1 MSKLFTPIRIGAF
14 DLSHRVVLAP
24 LTRMRADVPGN
35 VPNDLMAT
43 YYGQRAS
50 AGGLMITEATFIA
63 PTGNGGYASPGI
75 CTDAQVAAWRQVV
88 DAVHAKDARI
98 SLQLWHVG
106 RQSHVDLQPNGQ
118 APIAPS
124 AIQAEVR
131 ALLPGGPAIG
141 SMPRAIE
148 LSEIPGLVDEYRK
161 AAERAKATGFDG
173 VEVHG
178 ANGYLID
185 QFLQDNS
192 NRRSDPYGGSVENRT
207 CFLFEVVAAVTSV
220 WGSDRVG
227 VCIGPSNRF
236 GGMGDSA
243 PDVTFPYVARALGRF
258 GLAYLHVIEPRVT
271 GNVSDDAQQPVAAGQ
286 LRPLFGGPVIAAGG
300 FDGAGPR
307 RSSRRAMRTS
317 WRLAAIFSRTRIFR
331 EGCGM
336 GTRLILTTAL
346 HSAMAGR
353 RGTPIIPPMKRRGTT
368 EIQDKHRDDPGPI
381 PSGRNDIGFVAN
393 GTLRVS
399 CGSNT
404 DHQETSQ

>member
-1 MSKLFTPIRIGAF
+1 MKDAQLSKLFSPIRIGAI

-24 LTRMRADVPGN
+24 LTRMRADVLGN

-50 AGGLMITEATFIA
+50 EGGLMITEATFIA

-75 CTDAQVAAWRQVV
+75 FTDAQVTGWRKVV
-88 DAVHAKDARI
+88 DAVHAKGAKI
-98 SLQLWHVG
+98 LLQLWHVG

-131 ALLPGGPAIG
+131 ALLPSGPAIG

-161 AAERAKATGFDG
+161 GAERAKAAGFDG
-173 VEVHG
+173 VEVHA

-192 NRRSDPYGGSVENRT
+192 NRRTDAYGGSVENRT
-207 CFLFEVVAAVTSV
+207 RFLLEVVEAVTSV

-227 VCIGPSNRF
+227 VRIGPSNKF

-243 PDVTFPYVARALGRF
+243 PDVTFPHVARALSRF
-258 GLAYLHVIEPRVT
+258 SLAYLHVIEPRVT
-271 GNVSDDAQQPVAAGQ
+271 GNVSDDAQQPVAAGR

-300 FDGAGPR
+300 FDSTGAKAILAESGADLVAFGRHFLANPDLPERLRHHLPLNPYDR
-307 RSSRRAMRTS
+307 RTFYYGGTKGYADYPAYEATRRD
-317 WRLAAIFSRTRIFR
+317 
-331 EGCGM
+331 
-336 GTRLILTTAL
+336 
-346 HSAMAGR
+346 
-353 RGTPIIPPMKRRGTT
+353 GTPDSAARA
-368 EIQDKHRDDPGPI
+368 QSI
-381 PSGRNDIGFVAN
+381 PS
-393 GTLRVS
+393 
-399 CGSNT
+399 
-404 DHQETSQ
+404 

>member
-1 MSKLFTPIRIGAF
+1 MSKLFSPIRIGAI

-35 VPNDLMAT
+35 VPNALMAT

-50 AGGLMITEATFIA
+50 EGGLMITEATFIA

-75 CTDAQVAAWRQVV
+75 CTDEQVVGWRKVV
-88 DAVHAKDARI
+88 DAVHAKGARI
-98 SLQLWHVG
+98 LLQLWHVG

-161 AAERAKATGFDG
+161 GAQRAKAAGFDG

-178 ANGYLID
+178 ANGYLVD

-192 NRRSDPYGGSVENRT
+192 NRRSDAYGGSVENRT
-207 CFLFEVVAAVTSV
+207 RFLLEVVAAVSSV
-220 WGSDRVG
+220 WRSDRVG
-227 VCIGPSNRF
+227 VRIGPSNTF

-243 PDVTFPYVARALGRF
+243 PDVTFPYVAGALARF

-300 FDGAGPR
+300 FDGAGA
-307 RSSRRAMRTS
+307 RAILADGNADLVAFGRHFLATPDLPE
-317 WRLAAIFSRTRIFR
+317 RLRHYRPLNPYDRATFYYGGTKGYADYPGYEATRHD
-331 EGCGM
+331 GASG
-336 GTRLILTTAL
+336 
-346 HSAMAGR
+346 SA
-353 RGTPIIPPMKRRGTT
+353 T
-368 EIQDKHRDDPGPI
+368 E
-381 PSGRNDIGFVAN
+381 
-393 GTLRVS
+393 
-399 CGSNT
+399 
-404 DHQETSQ
+404 